1 MIFAMER
8 QMSTDFSISVP
19 LLYHYFWHPLTSFA
33 DQWRPLAV
41 RWSESVWQE
50 PGTPPLSTAMTK
62 SAIAPTN
69 LRWLTT
75 EEVCDRLGI
84 SPDTLSKWK
93 ARGCAPAW
101 KRLPNGSHRTRE
113 DWLNNFMDSLPG
125 EAA

>member
-1 MIFAMER
+1 
-8 QMSTDFSISVP
+8 MSSDFSISVP
-19 LLYHYFWHPLTSFA
+19 LLYHFLWQPLTYIA
-33 DQWRPLAV
+33 DHWRPLAV
-41 RWSESVWQE
+41 RWSESVCTGQ
-50 PGTPPLSTAMTK
+50 PPRPLSKAMTK

-75 EEVCDRLGI
+75 EEVCERLGI

>member
-1 MIFAMER
+1 MFTNKEV
-8 QMSTDFSISVP
+8 SVP
-19 LLYHYFWHPLTSFA
+19 LSYHFQRQLTEISS
-33 DQWRPLAV
+33 DHWRPLAL
-41 RWSESVWQE
+41 RWSESVCHK
-50 PGTPPLSTAMTK
+50 PGTRPPSKAMTK

-75 EEVCDRLGI
+75 EEVCICLGI
-84 SPDTLSKWK
+84 TPDTLSKWK

-113 DWLNNFMDSLPG
+113 DWLDQFMNELPG

>member
-1 MIFAMER
+1 MFA
-8 QMSTDFSISVP
+8 DHIISVP
-19 LLYHYFWHPLTSFA
+19 LLYHFQRQSLTTFA
-33 DQWRPLAV
+33 GQWRPMAV

-50 PGTPPLSTAMTK
+50 RPTPQPSSAMTK

-75 EEVCDRLGI
+75 EEVCERLGI
-84 SPDTLSKWK
+84 TPDTLSKWK

>member
-1 MIFAMER
+1 MFDNLE
-8 QMSTDFSISVP
+8 QSVP
-19 LLYHYFWHPLTSFA
+19 LLYHF
-33 DQWRPLAV
+33 QRKPLAT
-41 RWSESVWQE
+41 RGDLWRLTTSLWSESVWQE
-50 PGTPPLSTAMTK
+50 QATRPPSQAMTK

-75 EEVCDRLGI
+75 EEVCERLGI
-84 SPDTLSKWK
+84 TPDTLSKWK

>member
-1 MIFAMER
+1 MF
-8 QMSTDFSISVP
+8 TDFSISVP
-19 LLYHYFWHPLTSFA
+19 LRYHFNQHRLTFIS
-33 DQWRPLAV
+33 DHWRVSAV
-41 RWSESVWQE
+41 RWSESVWRE

-75 EEVCDRLGI
+75 EEVCERLGI
-84 SPDTLSKWK
+84 TPDTLSKWK

>member
-1 MIFAMER
+1 MFANLD
-8 QMSTDFSISVP
+8 QSVP
-19 LLYHYFWHPLTSFA
+19 LRYHYQQQHPANTGVR
-33 DQWRPLAV
+33 WRPMTPSQ
-41 RWSESVWQE
+41 SESVCRD
-50 PGTPPLSTAMTK
+50 PGTRPHSTAMTK

-75 EEVCDRLGI
+75 EEVCERLGI
-84 SPDTLSKWK
+84 TPDTLSKWK

-113 DWLNNFMDSLPG
+113 DWLDQFMNELPG

>member
-1 MIFAMER
+1 M
-8 QMSTDFSISVP
+8 FSYFGISVP
-19 LLYHYFWHPLTSFA
+19 LLYHFHQQPLTAFA
-33 DQWRPLAV
+33 DHWRALAV
-41 RWSESVWQE
+41 RLSESVCLL
-50 PGTPPLSTAMTK
+50 PGTRPLSQAMTK

-75 EEVCDRLGI
+75 KEVCDRLGI

-101 KRLPNGSHRTRE
+101 KRLPNGSHRYSE
-113 DWLNNFMDSLPG
+113 DLLNQYMNDLPG

>member
-1 MIFAMER
+1 MGL
-8 QMSTDFSISVP
+8 QMFTDFSISIP
-19 LLYHYFWHPLTSFA
+19 LLYHFPHESINAIA
-33 DQWRPLAV
+33 DLWRASAFRL
-41 RWSESVWQE
+41 SESVWQE

-75 EEVCDRLGI
+75 EEVCERLGI

>member
-1 MIFAMER
+1 MRTFFA
-8 QMSTDFSISVP
+8 SHVP
-19 LLYHYFWHPLTSFA
+19 LSYHFRWQSAASNGGPWRRVTSS
-33 DQWRPLAV
+33 
-41 RWSESVWQE
+41 WSESMCLE
-50 PGTPPLSTAMTK
+50 PGSSPHSTAMTR

-75 EEVCDRLGI
+75 EEVCERLGI
-84 SPDTLSKWK
+84 TPDTLSKWK

-113 DWLNNFMDSLPG
+113 DWLDQFMNELPG